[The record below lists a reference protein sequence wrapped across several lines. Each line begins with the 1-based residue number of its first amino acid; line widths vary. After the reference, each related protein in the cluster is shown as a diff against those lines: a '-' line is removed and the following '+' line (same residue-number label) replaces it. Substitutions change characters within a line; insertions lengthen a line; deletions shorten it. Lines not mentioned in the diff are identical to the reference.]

1 MSKLHVLKFG
11 ADWCGPCKMLNPVLD
26 ELKEELEGKVEF
38 KSVNVDEDPA
48 TAGQYGVMGVPR
60 VMIFKDGEKVEDFS
74 GFKPKEVIEE
84 LIEAHL

>member
-1 MSKLHVLKFG
+1 MLKVLKFG
-11 ADWCGPCKMLNPVLD
+11 APWCGPCKMLNPVLD
-26 ELKEELEGKVEF
+26 ELQEELVGKVEF
-38 KSVNVDEDPA
+38 ESVNVDEDPA
-48 TAGQYGVMGVPR
+48 KAGQYGVMGVPR